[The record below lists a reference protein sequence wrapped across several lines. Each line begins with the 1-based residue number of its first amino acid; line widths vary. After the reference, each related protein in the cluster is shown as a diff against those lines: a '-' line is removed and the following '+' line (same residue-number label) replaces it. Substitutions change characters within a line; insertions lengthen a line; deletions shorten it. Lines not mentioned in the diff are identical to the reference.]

1 MLHYILMNQPS
12 HRPRASRN
20 SFAPEYY
27 MSGFSGI
34 ASLKL
39 DNKRRISFPKNNVP
53 FEGQS
58 CPQNASFV
66 PVIFPE
72 HPGVLFLFPPSFL
85 NPTAALTPNG
95 AEIHSA
101 ITLDSMQ
108 RLVIPVVAVQTL
120 QISEDRTIFLAGKG
134 PYCVLSTTRDVPH
147 LDPQQLRTILHPVL
161 LEKLF
166 PQPAPNGTSMVP
178 EDLAGFL
185 EEKICALLGLQPGG
199 TVTIAGVQVNVSL
212 SVQIVVVPSNGE
224 PS

>member
-1 MLHYILMNQPS
+1 MNQPS
-12 HRPRASRN
+12 HRPRASRTP
-20 SFAPEYY
+20 FVPEQYI
-27 MSGFSGI
+27 SGFSGI

-72 HPGVLFLFPPSFL
+72 HPGVLFLFPPAFV
-85 NPTAALTPNG
+85 NPTASLTPNG

-101 ITLDSMQ
+101 ITLDGMQ
-108 RLVIPVVAVQTL
+108 RLVIPAAAVQTL
-120 QISEDRTIFLAGKG
+120 QVPEDRTVFLGGKG

-147 LDPQQLRTILHPVL
+147 LHPQQLRTILHPVI

-166 PQPAPNGTSMVP
+166 PQPATNGAPVVPVP
-178 EDLAGFL
+178 EDLADFL
-185 EEKICALLGLQPGG
+185 EAKICALLGLQPGG

-212 SVQIVVVPSNGE
+212 SVQITVVRSDGE